1 MAGGGFAESGGPRAE
16 LYEHKV
22 TWYLIFTCIVAAM
35 GGSLF
40 GYDLGVSGNFL
51 SSVFFFYIMIFIYDF
66 LKSLY
71 VCSVSVSVDE

>member
-1 MAGGGFAESGGPRAE
+1 MAGGGFADSGGPRAE

-40 GYDLGVSGNFL
+40 GYDLGVSGNYLIFL
-51 SSVFFFYIMIFIYDF
+51 
-66 LKSLY
+66 LY
-71 VCSVSVSVDE
+71 VFCS